1 MFFERALGA
10 ESAALMLR
18 RRFQTKRD
26 GSGKV
31 IGIHAAGQG
40 VLDIRQCLIELAPAH
55 GDGFDLDM
63 ALGAKSAGDDRLMWL
78 TT

>member
-26 GSGKV
+26 GAGEV

-40 VLDIRQCLIELAPAH
+40 VLYVRQRLIELTPAH

-63 ALGAKSAGDDRLMWL
+63 PLGAKSTGDHSIMWRS
-78 TT
+78 T

>member
-18 RRFQTKRD
+18 RRFQMKRD
-26 GSGKV
+26 GAGKV

-40 VLDIRQCLIELAPAH
+40 VLYVRQRLIEPAPAH

-63 ALGAKSAGDDRLMWL
+63 PLGAKSAGDDAVMWIS
-78 TT
+78 T